1 MISFKKL
8 KEKNILHDTLHI
20 GVSDE
25 LLLLG
30 YVSKAQAAKVVTDL
44 SN

>member
-25 LLLLG
+25 LLLLAM
-30 YVSKAQAAKVVTDL
+30 SLRRKQPRL
-44 SN
+44 